1 MLLGACALACVYQK
15 LSVDTLQGGAGA
27 AGTGASGNAG
37 TSASGN
43 AGTSAGGNAGTSG
56 GGSNGGAAGSGLSA
70 GQAGEAG
77 ADAGTTP
84 LTELSLLAG
93 QLGGCGTA
101 DGYRATA
108 RFESNAPVAYSGGR
122 LYSPGSLGTRVV
134 DVSNGTVSTL
144 LASVAAAQTLALAAD
159 GFQQGLLSMRA
170 DQTVRAFDPTTNT
183 ETLIAGAA
191 MMPGSV
197 DGQGSAARFNFS
209 TVSAGITADT
219 SGNIYLSDAGNFTIR
234 KIDTSGKVS
243 TLAGTLG
250 TSGGSDAPAAFAA
263 PAGVALIGTYL
274 YVADTNNRTIRRVD
288 TSTGAV
294 TTIAGT
300 TGVPGTDDGTAA
312 LFTSPTALLAL
323 NGTLYVLDS
332 GVRLRAIDLSGA
344 SVKVTTV
351 AGATGT
357 LDDPS
362 GPVANLIFS
371 SDGSLSADGGFKIFW
386 NDRCTIRSFD
396 NSTGNVATVAGTRA
410 APGDADGAASGAS
423 FDAPSGVAADDA
435 GQVFVADSRNSTIRA
450 VDVEQD
456 LVSTLAGSKGSLN
469 DMDGQG
475 SAAQFGLLL
484 KGEYAASGVV
494 TDLKGDVFVVDSLA
508 QTIRKIVVS
517 SADVTTL
524 AGSNRQLGTTNATG
538 SNARF
543 AHPAG
548 MAISGGKLFIVDT
561 GPGLIRELDP
571 STQLVSTLA
580 GGAGSDGGAP
590 AFDFSC
596 TVGLAGLVGIAADS
610 SGNLYVSDCG
620 HHVIRKIVIQ
630 SGAIS
635 TLAGSFGDAGN
646 DDGAGD
652 QARFQTP
659 LGLAFDGQGNLYVA
673 DPAAATIR
681 KIELTTAT
689 VSTVAGRPGVHGVAL
704 GPLPASLNLPNG
716 IAVMP
721 DGGLVI
727 SDVGENALLRLR

>member
-15 LSVDTLQGGAGA
+15 LSVGTLQGGAGA
-27 AGTGASGNAG
+27 AGSAGTGASGN
-37 TSASGN
+37 ASGN
-43 AGTSAGGNAGTSG
+43 AGTSAGG
-56 GGSNGGAAGSGLSA
+56 SNGGAASSGLSA

-108 RFESNAPVAYSGGR
+108 RFESNAPVAYSSGR
-122 LYSPGSLGTRVV
+122 LYSTGSLGMRVV
-134 DVSNGTVSTL
+134 DVSNGTVSTI
-144 LASVAAAQTLALAAD
+144 LASADAARTLALAA
-159 GFQQGLLSMRA
+159 GPNQQGLVSMRA

-191 MMPGSV
+191 MMAGSV
-197 DGQGSAARFNFS
+197 DATGGAARFNFS
-209 TVSAGITADT
+209 TVSAGITADAF
-219 SGNIYLSDAGNFTIR
+219 GNIYLSDAGNFTIR

-250 TSGGSDAPAAFAA
+250 TPGSSDAPAAFAA
-263 PAGVALIGTYL
+263 PAGVAVIGTYL
-274 YVADTNNRTIRRVD
+274 YVADTDNRTIRRVD

-300 TGVPGTDDGTAA
+300 TGVPGTGDGDGTTA
-312 LFTSPTALLAL
+312 LFASPTALLAL
-323 NGTLYVLDS
+323 NGTLYVLDN

-344 SVKVTTV
+344 SAQVTTV

-371 SDGSLSADGGFKIFW
+371 SDGSLTADGGFKIFW

-396 NSTGNVATVAGTRA
+396 ISTGNVATVAGTRA

-435 GQVFVADSRNSTIRA
+435 GQLFVADSRNSTIRA

-494 TDLKGDVFVVDSLA
+494 TDLKGDVFVVDSFA

-524 AGSNRQLGTTNATG
+524 AGSNRQIGTTNATG

-548 MAISGGKLFIVDT
+548 MAMSGGKLFIVDT

-571 STQLVSTLA
+571 ITQLVSTVA

-596 TVGLAGLVGIAADS
+596 TEGLAGLVGIAADS

-716 IAVMP
+716 IAIMP